1 MTYYGRA
8 AQGGRALPLL
18 AIEGIDKAGKD
29 TQSRFL
35 ERKLA
40 QKRFKVKR
48 LAFPDYETHLGK
60 EIGKF
65 LQGKINLGPEVRQL
79 LYVANRWEREKDMR
93 EWLRDGM
100 FVIADRYIPSGLAY
114 GLANGLSLDW
124 MLKLEE
130 GLPVV
135 DAVILVDISVETSL
149 SRGWR
154 KDIYE
159 EDRKFLDGVRSAY
172 LDLAKRFGW
181 IVVNGEAS
189 VEDVSQA
196 IWREVEGHFRI

>member
-1 MTYYGRA
+1 M
-8 AQGGRALPLL
+8 PLL